1 MLISWKK
8 ELEIGN
14 ELIDSQ
20 HRMLVMLLRKLD
32 MAFKNQMEHKVIMG
46 VLLEIKLF
54 TEFHFL
60 SEENLMAE
68 LGYPELREH
77 EKIHSELLSQ
87 VNVYIAKINRKQAFP
102 DDVLATLHSWF
113 ANHVVNEDLKLAE
126 YVRNSTMRPIAEEF
140 YGLYLK

>member
-32 MAFKNQMEHKVIMG
+32 MAVKNQMEHRVIMG
-46 VLLEIKLF
+46 IFLEIKRF

-68 LGYPELREH
+68 LGYPGLSEH
-77 EKIHSELLSQ
+77 EKIHSELLVQ
-87 VNVYIAKINRKQAFP
+87 VNVYIAKINRKQEFA
-102 DDVLATLHSWF
+102 DDVLEALHTWF
-113 ANHVVNEDLKLAE
+113 AHHVVGEDLKLAE
-126 YVRNSTMRPIAEEF
+126 YVRTSKMRPIAEEY